1 MFNIQ
6 NVQWQP
12 GLLLP
17 LLLALGAAFLIDC
30 LETKR
35 VRIPRPYIP
44 VLVIAILVLL
54 TGLGVLEIV
63 RGVDARPFIYGR
75 F

>member
-1 MFNIQ
+1 MFNFQ
-6 NVQWQP
+6 NFQWLP

-17 LLLALGAAFLIDC
+17 LLLALGAAFIIDF
-30 LETKR
+30 LETKYIR
-35 VRIPRPYIP
+35 LPRPFTP